1 MDFLKS
7 WLQQQCAAGNYRR
20 LFPVERCRN
29 GRLSA
34 TAGSGPAAIRD
45 FSSNDY
51 LALTTHP
58 ALIDAGRAAL
68 ELHGAGAGAARLMSG
83 DLHLFHRLEEAIA
96 AFKNQEDALLFGS
109 GYLANIGVI
118 PALVGRGDTI
128 FSDRLNHASIYDGC
142 RLAGAKLVRF
152 RHNDP
157 AHLEECLK
165 KSRGPG
171 RGLIIVESLYSMD
184 GDRCPLAAIVQLKVR
199 YDCLLMVDEAHAT
212 GVFGPGGGGI
222 IQADGLE
229 KEVDIAMGTF
239 GKALGS
245 YGAYVAGSA
254 SLKKYLVN
262 RARSFIYSTGL
273 PPAVAAAS
281 LAAVKLVGKT
291 PELRRQLLA
300 NSAYFKE
307 CLQDAGLEGRPGPS
321 QIVPVL
327 VGPSQQAL
335 KIAAAFRAG
344 GVFVTAVRPPTVPE
358 GSARLRFSVT
368 LHQSRRELA
377 DTAAMLLAIS
387 RKLSVPVTF

>member
-7 WLQQQCAAGNYRR
+7 WLQRQGAAGNYRR
-20 LFPVERCRN
+20 LFPLERFSN
-29 GRLSA
+29 GRISA
-34 TAGSGPAAIRD
+34 AAGAGPVAIRD

-51 LALTTHP
+51 LALSIDP
-58 ALIDAGRAAL
+58 ALIGAARDAL
-68 ELHGAGAGAARLMSG
+68 ELYGAGAGAARLMSG
-83 DLHLFHRLEEAIA
+83 DLQLFHRLEEATA
-96 AFKNQEDALLFGS
+96 AFKNQEAALLFGS

-157 AHLEECLK
+157 DHLKECLQK
-165 KSRGPG
+165 TRGPG
-171 RGLIIVESLYSMD
+171 RALIIVESLYSMD
-184 GDRCPLAAIVQLKVR
+184 GDRCPLAEIVQLKSR

-212 GVFGPGGGGI
+212 GIFGPAGGGI

-245 YGAYVAGSA
+245 YGAYVAGPA
-254 SLKKYLVN
+254 TLKSFLVN

-273 PPAVAAAS
+273 PPSVAAAS
-281 LAAVKLVGKT
+281 LAALNLVRKT

-307 CLQDAGLEGRPGPS
+307 CLQAAGLPGRPGPS

-327 VGPSQQAL
+327 VGPSHQAL
-335 KIAAAFRAG
+335 KIAAEFRAR

-358 GSARLRFSVT
+358 GTARLRFSVT
-368 LHQSRRELA
+368 RHQSRQELA

-387 RKLSVPVTF
+387 RKLSAPVSF